1 MLADSVQYAYAI
13 QDDNRS
19 VSIHSL
25 TRETSGEHKYYCP
38 NCRGEMYP
46 TFGEIQY
53 HHFRH
58 NGTQCQHDNYLHSLA
73 EHMFL
78 EEYVWCLENKSP
90 FILEIHSSVHCDRNC
105 VEKKNRLCT
114 KHSNINCIDLTQI
127 YTKAQLET
135 NVHLDGGRYRRPD
148 ILLTSENGEQLW
160 IEIWVKHETKE
171 DKRQDGNILEL
182 KISSEKDLEQI
193 KNHRVVKATSDSLD
207 VRIFNVEFRDKYI
220 DRTCYDSSSCLSF
233 RELVQYRKPYRSSSS
248 YYKRPTKPIFDVD
261 LSDEPF
267 SVDEVEWVDLG
278 LPSGTLWAKESIL
291 SKLSL
296 HNARNKYLTYLPT
309 KSQVQELR
317 EHCERSWCSQTKY
330 YQLKGPNGNSVYFL
344 CKEKYV
350 SYWLKDYEDRREE
363 DGQRFVIGQD
373 KTFWINDAD
382 ASSLFSVRLV
392 RMKNQA
398 SK

>member
-90 FILEIHSSVHCDRNC
+90 FILEIHNSVHCDRNC

-193 KNHRVVKATSDSLD
+193 VIQGLQYEATEKEKAAERKALTRKNGLKPEEAKFSDGTVGQTRDIVAKKLGISGKHWERMKYVDYHKADLTEEEYNNWKIGKISTSKLYTQLSKSLKYTEVLDSVIEAIYDMEETIRKYNISYADTNIKHILD
-207 VRIFNVEFRDKYI
+207 SALYSYKGHEQEKKDIYAGVGKILKEKYAFT
-220 DRTCYDSSSCLSF
+220 DEQKW
-233 RELVQYRKPYRSSSS
+233 ELVQIRM
-248 YYKRPTKPIFDVD
+248 
-261 LSDEPF
+261 
-267 SVDEVEWVDLG
+267 
-278 LPSGTLWAKESIL
+278 
-291 SKLSL
+291 KLQ
-296 HNARNKYLTYLPT
+296 K
-309 KSQVQELR
+309 LR
-317 EHCERSWCSQTKY
+317 E
-330 YQLKGPNGNSVYFL
+330 NI
-344 CKEKYV
+344 
-350 SYWLKDYEDRREE
+350 KDR
-363 DGQRFVIGQD
+363 
-373 KTFWINDAD
+373 K
-382 ASSLFSVRLV
+382 
-392 RMKNQA
+392 
-398 SK
+398 